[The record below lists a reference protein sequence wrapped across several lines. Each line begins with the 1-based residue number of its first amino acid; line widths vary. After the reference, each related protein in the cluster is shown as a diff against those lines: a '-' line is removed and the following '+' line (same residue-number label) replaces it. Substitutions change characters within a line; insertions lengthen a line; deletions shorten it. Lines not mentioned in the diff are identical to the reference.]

1 MKTFKQ
7 LQENIGKA
15 LAKFGAVGL
24 RKVASKAVKKGGT
37 KKILDATA
45 RRAKMDQ
52 LIIKNQKKLLN
63 IRQKPTV
70 SFTADNPNMV
80 KYKLTHKFGSRKKK
94 DGTYE
99 YKQKSKFPDPITYQD
114 SWYGMNRDRGIL
126 LPRSTSQSKPYFD
139 TFTRKQFTGINRP
152 EKIPP
157 KVKKKLDALDNL
169 QGNMDFS
176 VQKTQQI
183 KGKTKE
189 PLTYRRSSG
198 AKGVD
203 TETKFM
209 GSTGADAQQEFG
221 KFKGGEYNPKI
232 SGKGITSYQ
241 GKIAGYY
248 GKGNKARRRAGE
260 KVKVSNF
267 PGIGREQYRATT
279 SGLVP
284 SVGGDI
290 RVKPGSKI
298 GRVVDVDQSIAKSKA
313 TREKL
318 KVLQRRQSEIK
329 KGSPSMKKEIE
340 AMRKRLGG
348 R

>member
-1 MKTFKQ
+1 MKTYKQ
-7 LQENIGKA
+7 LQENITKA
-15 LAKFGAVGL
+15 LAKFGNIGL
-24 RKVASKAVKKGGT
+24 RKIKTKGFKSGFSSK
-37 KKILDATA
+37 IMSPDA
-45 RRAKMDQ
+45 RRLKLNN

-70 SFTADNPNMV
+70 SFTTDNPNMV

-157 KVKKKLDALDNL
+157 KVKKKLDTLDNL

-176 VQKTQQI
+176 VQRTQQI

-189 PLTYRRSSG
+189 PLNYRRSSG
-198 AKGVD
+198 AKG
-203 TETKFM
+203 TETTDKFM

-221 KFKGGEYNPKI
+221 KFKGGEYAPRI
-232 SGKGITSYQ
+232 SGKGIGDYQ

-248 GKGNKARRRAGE
+248 GKGNKAARRAGK
-260 KVKVSNF
+260 KVKESEF
-267 PGIGREQYRATT
+267 PGIGRENYRSTT
-279 SGLVP
+279 SGLLP

-290 RVKPGSKI
+290 RIKPGSKV
-298 GRVVDVDQSIAKSKA
+298 GRTVNIDKSKEKSRKI
-313 TREKL
+313 REFIKSNQ
-318 KVLQRRQSEIK
+318 KRMANIK
-329 KGSPSMKKEIE
+329 KGKGP
-340 AMRKRLGG
+340 LGISEK
-348 R
+348 

>member
-1 MKTFKQ
+1 
-7 LQENIGKA
+7 
-15 LAKFGAVGL
+15 
-24 RKVASKAVKKGGT
+24 
-37 KKILDATA
+37 
-45 RRAKMDQ
+45 
-52 LIIKNQKKLLN
+52 
-63 IRQKPTV
+63 
-70 SFTADNPNMV
+70 
-80 KYKLTHKFGSRKKK
+80 
-94 DGTYE
+94 
-99 YKQKSKFPDPITYQD
+99 
-114 SWYGMNRDRGIL
+114 
-126 LPRSTSQSKPYFD
+126 
-139 TFTRKQFTGINRP
+139 
-152 EKIPP
+152 
-157 KVKKKLDALDNL
+157 
-169 QGNMDFS
+169 MDFQ
-176 VQKTQQI
+176 VQRTQQI

-260 KVKVSNF
+260 KVKVSDF

-279 SGLVP
+279 SGLLP

-298 GRVVDVDQSIAKSKA
+298 GRMVDVDQSIAKSKA
-313 TREKL
+313 KREKL